1 MRSDSK
7 PNFYLLDKP
16 KTWTSQDLCT
26 KLKKNFKFNKVGHSG
41 TLDPN
46 ANGLMLLATDS
57 YTKLFDYIEKT
68 DKTYKATAIL
78 GYSSPTLDVDSE
90 LTFHEK
96 IDAEN
101 YFEDILNFLSNLIGE
116 STQTP
121 PIYSAIKVK
130 GKRLYKY
137 ARQEQEVDIPT
148 RTIKVDNTELISVEG
163 NKVTFEITVS
173 KGTYIRSIVEDL
185 GESLNTKAI
194 VESLTRTAIGNI
206 NTNHKN
212 LNKNI
217 EDMDYK
223 SNLHSIDWKEVID
236 LPVIELEQDMLK
248 IIKNGQLLSNDIFS
262 KKEKYVISIN
272 NHIVSVYEPF
282 NEKYFKPDKVLI
294 WKYMKTLIQ
303 RNILIMM

>member
-46 ANGLMLLATDS
+46 ANGFMLLATDS

-101 YFEDILNFLSNLIGE
+101 YSEDILNFLSNLIGE